1 MLCMPFNSA
10 GFRLAAAIVAI
21 VLPTTHMAQSANQP
35 GAQVLTPVGYR
46 DSAKVHR
53 VPAGYDLNIMS
64 DGHIRVANRTTGD
77 FTDFPRPEAS
87 QARVPFTDNGWATF
101 AWWFNQTNSPVSYF
115 DTTWLVPP
123 APKTYNGQ
131 TLFQF
136 NSIEPGD
143 GTSIL
148 QPVLQYGPSAAGG
161 GEYWA
166 VASWF
171 VIGDNAYVTSLVEV
185 YPKESLTGI
194 IQQITRKRSL
204 FSYSSQIFGIS
215 GTELIVRNI
224 PELIWCTETLE
235 VYGVDECTEFPNTAY
250 SQMYDINVQLKRGTA
265 PLAWSVT
272 NAQTSCGVQTGVIVN
287 GPSNGVV
294 NIYY

>member
-1 MLCMPFNSA
+1 MAIITMAFPTML
-10 GFRLAAAIVAI
+10 
-21 VLPTTHMAQSANQP
+21 MAQNAAQQ
-35 GAQVLTPVGYR
+35 ATQVLTPFGYK

-53 VPAGYDLNIMS
+53 VPAGYNLNIMS
-64 DGHIRVANRTTGD
+64 DGHVRMENRTTGD
-77 FTDFPRPEAS
+77 HVDFPQPTAS
-87 QARVPFTDNGWATF
+87 QARVPFTDNGWITYV
-101 AWWFNQTNSPVSYF
+101 WWFNLTNSPVSYF

-123 APKTYNGQ
+123 YPSTYNGQ

-161 GEYWA
+161 GQYWA

-171 VIGDNAYVTSLVEV
+171 VIGDNAYVSSLVQV
-185 YPKESLTGI
+185 WPKESLTGI
-194 IQQITRKRSL
+194 IQLLHHKRSR
-204 FSYSSQIFGIS
+204 FSYRSQIFGIS
-215 GTELIVRNI
+215 GTELLVYNI
-224 PELIWCTETLE
+224 PQLIWCTETLE
-235 VYGVDECTEFPNTAY
+235 VYGVNECTDFPNTAY

-272 NAQTSCGVQTGVIVN
+272 NAATSCGVQTGVIVN

>member
-1 MLCMPFNSA
+1 MWMFFSTMW
-10 GFRLAAAIVAI
+10 FRFAVAI
-21 VLPTTHMAQSANQP
+21 IMVASPTALVAQTSP
-35 GAQVLTPVGYR
+35 QVLTPFGYR
-46 DSAKVHR
+46 DSTKVHR
-53 VPAGYDLNIMS
+53 VPAGYNLNVIS
-64 DGHIRVANRTTGD
+64 DGHIRMENGTTGD
-77 FTDFPRPEAS
+77 HVDFPQPVVS
-87 QARVPFTDNGWATF
+87 QARVPFTDNGWVTF

-123 APKTYNGQ
+123 PPNTYNGQ

-161 GEYWA
+161 GQFWA

-171 VIGDNAYVTSLVEV
+171 VTGDTAYFTSLVQV

-194 IQQITRKRSL
+194 IQLLRRKHGRY
-204 FSYSSQIFGIS
+204 SYTSQIFGIS
-215 GTELIVRNI
+215 GTELLVHNI

-235 VYGVDECTEFPNTAY
+235 VYGVNECTDFPNTAY

-265 PLAWSVT
+265 PVAWSVT
-272 NAQTSCGVQTGVIVN
+272 NAETSCGVQTGVIVN